1 MTKIHKT
8 AIIGNNVILGDNVEI
23 GPYSVIEE
31 GVEIGDGCWFGNHV
45 NIRKGTRIGANCC
58 VYHGAVIG
66 QNPQDITFKGGDT
79 HVELGESVTIGEFV
93 TISRGT
99 ESRGKTV
106 IGNHSY
112 LMTYVHVGHDCTL
125 GEHVIL
131 TNCVQISGHVIIDDW
146 VNIGGMTPVH
156 QFCRIGKH
164 AFIGGGFR
172 VVKDVPPYILAAGEP
187 LKFSGINM
195 VGLRRSGFSPAM
207 RKMIKNVYRLIYQ
220 SPLNTTQAIEEIKNK
235 LPRSDEMEEII
246 SFVEASERGII

>member
-1 MTKIHKT
+1 MKIHPT
-8 AIIGNNVILGDNVEI
+8 AIVSDEVILGDNVEI

-45 NIRKGTRIGANCC
+45 NIRKGTGIGANCC

-79 HVELGESVTIGEFV
+79 FVELGESVTIGEFV

-112 LMTYVHVGHDCTL
+112 LMAYAHVGHDCTL

-131 TNCVQISGHVIIDDW
+131 TNGVQIAGHVIIDDW

-164 AFIGGGFR
+164 AFIGGGYR

-187 LKFSGINM
+187 LKFAGVNM
-195 VGLRRSGFSPAM
+195 IGLRRSGFSPAI
-207 RKMIKNVYRLIYQ
+207 RKTIKNVYRLIYR
-220 SPLNTTQAIEEIKNK
+220 SSLNTTQAIEEIKNTI
-235 LPRSDEMEEII
+235 PRSDEVEEII